1 VRPDRL
7 DATAIDYAA
16 PGEEVRDSR
25 RHHHRSDADPVE
37 GEPGIVLVALVPV
50 RNRLL
55 EAGKRFTP
63 GIDGR

>member
-1 VRPDRL
+1 VKKSGIPGGTI
-7 DATAIDYAA
+7 TA
-16 PGEEVRDSR
+16 R
-25 RHHHRSDADPVE
+25 DADPVE